1 MPDIRLDTTLIA
13 LADPTRR
20 LVINAL
26 RKQPRRAGELVAM
39 ASISAPAMSRHLKIL
54 RQSGLIAEEDVE
66 NDARVRLYR
75 LQPEA
80 FADLQTWLDEVQ
92 SFWAGQLDAFKAHV
106 EGKTVRPKG
115 KRTKPKDQL
124 K

>member
-1 MPDIRLDTTLIA
+1 MPDISLDTTLMA

-26 RKQPRRAGELVAM
+26 RQRPCRAGELVAM
-39 ASISAPAMSRHLKIL
+39 TDISAPAMSRHLKIL
-54 RQSGLIAEEDVE
+54 RTSGLITEASVD
-66 NDARVRLYR
+66 NDARIRLYS

-80 FADLQTWLDEVQ
+80 FVDLQGWLDEVQ

-106 EGKTVRPKG
+106 EGKATSKA
-115 KRTKPKDQL
+115 K
-124 K
+124 

>member
-1 MPDIRLDTTLIA
+1 MSGIHLDTTLMA

-26 RKQPRRAGELVAM
+26 RQRPRRAGELVAL
-39 ASISAPAMSRHLKIL
+39 SDISAPAMSRHLKIL
-54 RQSGLIAEEDVE
+54 RTSGLIAEEEVE

-80 FADLQTWLDEVQ
+80 FADLQGWLDEVQ

-106 EGKTVRPKG
+106 ESKAAKPKG
-115 KRTKPKDQL
+115 KRK
-124 K
+124 